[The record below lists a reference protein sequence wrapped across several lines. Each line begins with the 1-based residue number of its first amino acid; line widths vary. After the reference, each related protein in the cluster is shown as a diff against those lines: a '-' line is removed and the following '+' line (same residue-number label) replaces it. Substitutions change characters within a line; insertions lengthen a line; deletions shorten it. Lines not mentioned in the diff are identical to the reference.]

1 MFSTLFDFTSH
12 LTTTFINIPVTF
24 SIIWSVAYF
33 FIFFYNFLIF
43 SITIYLTTNIKDF
56 INYKNF
62 SNNNLFTYT
71 TGLDLISF
79 LKTPLLILLL
89 INFSWTSPSVVVW
102 FSHIIFTSF
111 QFKVTYL
118 IIFCFTFVWT
128 FYAISFYYSSQEV
141 FDYTIVTYS
150 FLIWIIFLFY
160 SNNIFTVIFFIE
172 ILSTIITLLLITSTF
187 STTYFYNNLS
197 LTSHNYFHQSTPFS
211 FLQTLM
217 FFFWISLI
225 SSLNLFVFVSLF
237 YLKFLSFDWFILDV
251 IFFYVVSMSDLK
263 SLIFSSLVWFNFL
276 FCIFL
281 KCGLV
286 PFFFWK
292 PIFFKGMPLH
302 SLFFYIVFFYFF
314 IFYFF
319 IYFFVIYLNE
329 LFYYNIFVNLV
340 LLMSGL
346 ILLVFIIC
354 ESYYIKSF
362 LAMSSILNTLFVFF
376 AMSSY
381 NTVDYMF
388 IL

>member
-1 MFSTLFDFTSH
+1 MFFASLDLLPS
-12 LTTTFINIPVTF
+12 LTNLYLNTPINY
-24 SIIWSVAYF
+24 SIIWSITYF

-43 SITIYLTTNIKDF
+43 SVIIYLIANIKDF
-56 INYKNF
+56 VNYSNF
-62 SNNNLFTYT
+62 SNNNLFNYT
-71 TGLDLISF
+71 TGLDILYL
-79 LKTPLLILLL
+79 LKTPLILIL
-89 INFSWTSPSVVVW
+89 IVNFSWVSPSIMVW

-118 IIFCFTFVWT
+118 IIGCFALVWS
-128 FYAISFYYSSQEV
+128 FYAISFYYSSQEI

-150 FLIWIIFLFY
+150 FLIWMIFLFY

-197 LTSHNYFHQSTPFS
+197 LTSHVYFNQSTPFS

-217 FFFWISLI
+217 FFFWISLV
-225 SSLNLFVFVSLF
+225 SSLNLFVFLSLF
-237 YLKFLSFDWFILDV
+237 YLKFLTFDWFILES
-251 IFFYVVSMSDLK
+251 IFFYVISVSDLK
-263 SLIFSSLVWFNFL
+263 SLFFSSLLWFNFL

-302 SLFFYIVFFYFF
+302 VLFFYIVFFYFF

-319 IYFFVIYLNE
+319 IYFFIIYLNE
-329 LFYYNIFVNLV
+329 LFYYNIFINLIM
-340 LLMSGL
+340 LIIGL

-381 NTVDYMF
+381 ATIDYIF